1 MKSKNS
7 NKKSVFKTII
17 NFLFMAV
24 SKGRESAEAQE
35 FKRYIGIAPM
45 FIKAVNPSKSE
56 HEEIFNTSLEEA
68 PNYLGV
74 KEDSDGNEFQTARVS
89 VVFNPD
95 VEKIGFEMSPIT
107 TAFYLENR
115 PRYNADKTKVQVI
128 DKYGRTAWATKDEVA
143 SKSIPQYTN
152 GPANI
157 SADYRPTCDGEEFLV
172 DFLIQWLNIPGPAAY
187 KDGKWV
193 MKEDPSDSEVSLN
206 LGDLFKGN
214 VKEIAELI
222 KLAANYAVKAAVGI
236 RTTDEGKQYQQVF
249 TRKFVKNGVTDYSK
263 LDAVIAE
270 FKSNGGAPNT
280 DYECTPLHENVV
292 EETKFKENTSEMP
305 FDAPSSSPWD

>member
-1 MKSKNS
+1 MIKIGKQSEETS
-7 NKKSVFKTII
+7 FKLYKGVAALNII
-17 NFLFMAV
+17 
-24 SKGRESAEAQE
+24 
-35 FKRYIGIAPM
+35 
-45 FIKAVNPSKSE
+45 AVNPTKSE
-56 HEEIFNTSLEEA
+56 MEKITGRTMDNEPE
-68 PNYLGV
+68 YLG
-74 KEDSDGNEFQTARVS
+74 KDDNGNDTIRITFWAKTATDSKVNNGIEMTTSFSFVLTKKQRVGANS
-89 VVFNPD
+89 G
-95 VEKIGFEMSPIT
+95 KI
-107 TAFYLENR
+107 
-115 PRYNADKTKVQVI
+115 QVI
-128 DKYGRTAWATKDEVA
+128 DKYGRTAWATKEDIA

-157 SADYRPTCDGEEFLV
+157 DKDYRPACDGEEYLV
-172 DFLIQWLNIPGPAAY
+172 DFLIQWLNIPGPAVY

-193 MKEDPSDSEVSLN
+193 MKEDPSDSEVSLAI
-206 LGDLFKGN
+206 GDLFKGN

-280 DYECTPLHENVV
+280 DYDCTPLHENVV

>member
-1 MKSKNS
+1 MIKIGKQSEETS
-7 NKKSVFKTII
+7 FKLYKGVAALNII
-17 NFLFMAV
+17 
-24 SKGRESAEAQE
+24 
-35 FKRYIGIAPM
+35 
-45 FIKAVNPSKSE
+45 AVNPTKSE
-56 HEEIFNTSLEEA
+56 M
-68 PNYLGV
+68 
-74 KEDSDGNEFQTARVS
+74 
-89 VVFNPD
+89 
-95 VEKIGFEMSPIT
+95 EKITGRTMDNEPEYVGKDDNGNDTVRLTFWAKTAADSKVNNGIEMT
-107 TAFYLENR
+107 TSFSFILTKKQRVGANSG
-115 PRYNADKTKVQVI
+115 KVQVI
-128 DKYGRTAWATKDEVA
+128 DKYGRTAWATKEDIA
-143 SKSIPQYTN
+143 SKSIPQYSS

-157 SADYRPTCDGEEFLV
+157 DKDYRPACDGEEYLV
-172 DFLIQWLNIPGPAAY
+172 DFLIQWLNIPGPAVY

-222 KLAANYAVKAAVGI
+222 KLATNYAVKAAIGI

-280 DYECTPLHENVV
+280 DYDCTPLHENVV
-292 EETKFKENTSEMP
+292 EETKFKENTASEMP

>member
-1 MKSKNS
+1 MIKIGKQSEETS
-7 NKKSVFKTII
+7 FKLYKGVAALNII
-17 NFLFMAV
+17 
-24 SKGRESAEAQE
+24 
-35 FKRYIGIAPM
+35 
-45 FIKAVNPSKSE
+45 AVNPTKSE
-56 HEEIFNTSLEEA
+56 MEKITGRTMDNEPE
-68 PNYLGV
+68 YVG
-74 KEDSDGNEFQTARVS
+74 KDDDGNDTVRLTFWAKTATDSKVNNGIEMTTSFSFILTKKQRVGS
-89 VVFNPD
+89 NSG
-95 VEKIGFEMSPIT
+95 KI
-107 TAFYLENR
+107 
-115 PRYNADKTKVQVI
+115 QVI
-128 DKYGRTAWATKDEVA
+128 DKYGRTAWATKEDIA

-157 SADYRPTCDGEEFLV
+157 DKDYRPACDGEEYLV

-187 KDGKWV
+187 KEGKWV
-193 MKEDPSDSEVSLN
+193 MKEDPSDSEVSLSI
-206 LGDLFKGN
+206 GDLFKGN
-214 VKEIAELI
+214 VKEIAELV

-292 EETKFKENTSEMP
+292 EETKFKENTASEMP

>member
-1 MKSKNS
+1 MIKIGKQSEEGS
-7 NKKSVFKTII
+7 FKLYKGVAALNII
-17 NFLFMAV
+17 
-24 SKGRESAEAQE
+24 
-35 FKRYIGIAPM
+35 
-45 FIKAVNPSKSE
+45 AVNPTKSE
-56 HEEIFNTSLEEA
+56 MEKITGRTMDNEPE
-68 PNYLGV
+68 YVG
-74 KEDSDGNEFQTARVS
+74 KDDDGNDFVRLTFWAKTAADAKVNNGIDMTTSFSFILTKKQRVGANS
-89 VVFNPD
+89 G
-95 VEKIGFEMSPIT
+95 KIQI
-107 TAFYLENR
+107 
-115 PRYNADKTKVQVI
+115 I

-187 KDGKWV
+187 KEGKWV

-249 TRKFVKNGVTDYSK
+249 TRRFVKNGVTDYSK

-280 DYECTPLHENVV
+280 DYDCTPLHENVV
-292 EETKFKENTSEMP
+292 EETKFKENTASEMP

>member
-1 MKSKNS
+1 MIKIGKQSEEGS
-7 NKKSVFKTII
+7 FKLYKGVAALNII
-17 NFLFMAV
+17 
-24 SKGRESAEAQE
+24 
-35 FKRYIGIAPM
+35 
-45 FIKAVNPSKSE
+45 AVNPTKSE
-56 HEEIFNTSLEEA
+56 MEKITGRTMDNEPE
-68 PNYLGV
+68 YLG
-74 KEDSDGNEFQTARVS
+74 KDDNGNDTIRITFWAKTATDSKVNNGIEMTTSFSFVLTKKQRVGANS
-89 VVFNPD
+89 G
-95 VEKIGFEMSPIT
+95 KI
-107 TAFYLENR
+107 
-115 PRYNADKTKVQVI
+115 QVI
-128 DKYGRTAWATKDEVA
+128 DKYGRTAWATKEDIA

-157 SADYRPTCDGEEFLV
+157 DKDYRPACDGEEYLV
-172 DFLIQWLNIPGPAAY
+172 DFLIQWLNIPGPAVY

-193 MKEDPSDSEVSLN
+193 MKEDPSDSEVSLAI
-206 LGDLFKGN
+206 GDLFKGN

-280 DYECTPLHENVV
+280 EYDCTPLHENVV
-292 EETKFKENTSEMP
+292 EETKFKENTASEMP

>member
-1 MKSKNS
+1 MIKIGKQSEEGS
-7 NKKSVFKTII
+7 FKLYKGVAALNII
-17 NFLFMAV
+17 
-24 SKGRESAEAQE
+24 
-35 FKRYIGIAPM
+35 
-45 FIKAVNPSKSE
+45 AVNPTKSE
-56 HEEIFNTSLEEA
+56 MEKITGRTMDNEPE
-68 PNYLGV
+68 YLG
-74 KEDSDGNEFQTARVS
+74 KDDNGNDTIRITFWAKTATDSKVNNGIEMTTSFSFVLTKKQRVGANS
-89 VVFNPD
+89 G
-95 VEKIGFEMSPIT
+95 KI
-107 TAFYLENR
+107 
-115 PRYNADKTKVQVI
+115 QVI
-128 DKYGRTAWATKDEVA
+128 DKYGRTAWATKEDIA

-157 SADYRPTCDGEEFLV
+157 DKDYRPACDGEEYLV
-172 DFLIQWLNIPGPAAY
+172 DFLIQWLNIPGPAVY

-193 MKEDPSDSEVSLN
+193 MKEDPSDSEVSLAI
-206 LGDLFKGN
+206 GDLFKGN

-280 DYECTPLHENVV
+280 DYDCTPLHENVV

>member
-1 MKSKNS
+1 MIKIGKQSEETS
-7 NKKSVFKTII
+7 FKLYKGVAALNII
-17 NFLFMAV
+17 
-24 SKGRESAEAQE
+24 
-35 FKRYIGIAPM
+35 
-45 FIKAVNPSKSE
+45 AVNPTKSE
-56 HEEIFNTSLEEA
+56 M
-68 PNYLGV
+68 
-74 KEDSDGNEFQTARVS
+74 
-89 VVFNPD
+89 
-95 VEKIGFEMSPIT
+95 EKITGRTMDNEPEYVGKDDNGNDFVRLTFWAKTAADAKVNNGIDMT
-107 TAFYLENR
+107 TSFSFIL
-115 PRYNADKTKVQVI
+115 TKKQRVGANSGKIQII
-128 DKYGRTAWATKDEVA
+128 DKYGRTAWATKEDIA
-143 SKSIPQYTN
+143 SKSIPQYSS

-157 SADYRPTCDGEEFLV
+157 DKDYRPACDGEEFLV
-172 DFLIQWLNIPGPAAY
+172 DFLINWLNIPGPAAY

-280 DYECTPLHENVV
+280 DYDCTPLHENVV
-292 EETKFKENTSEMP
+292 EETKFKENTSSEMP

>member
-1 MKSKNS
+1 MTKINNPVTKVNNGIEMTTSFSFVLTKKQRVGANS
-7 NKKSVFKTII
+7 
-17 NFLFMAV
+17 
-24 SKGRESAEAQE
+24 G
-35 FKRYIGIAPM
+35 
-45 FIKAVNPSKSE
+45 
-56 HEEIFNTSLEEA
+56 
-68 PNYLGV
+68 
-74 KEDSDGNEFQTARVS
+74 
-89 VVFNPD
+89 
-95 VEKIGFEMSPIT
+95 
-107 TAFYLENR
+107 
-115 PRYNADKTKVQVI
+115 KVQVI
-128 DKYGRTAWATKDEVA
+128 DKYGRTAWATKEDIA
-143 SKSIPQYTN
+143 SKSIPQYSS

-157 SADYRPTCDGEEFLV
+157 DKDYRPACDGEEFLV

-222 KLAANYAVKAAVGI
+222 KLATNYAVKAAVGI

-280 DYECTPLHENVV
+280 DYDCTPLHENIV